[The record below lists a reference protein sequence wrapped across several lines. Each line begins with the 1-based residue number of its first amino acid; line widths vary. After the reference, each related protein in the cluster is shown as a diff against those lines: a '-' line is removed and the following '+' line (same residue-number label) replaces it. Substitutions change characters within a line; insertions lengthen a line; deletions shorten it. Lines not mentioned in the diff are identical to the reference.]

1 LGLEIIILYLVYHIS
16 RLIINLGTNL
26 RTPRPTTTF
35 KPLGVTR
42 YYADDIIDE
51 IRSEFAIKC
60 WESIRNKIV
69 LTPVHYI
76 SNLFSEVEN
85 ILHFMKDIKVDCS
98 SIRKMVTKVIEDV
111 KMFIHIKSLPS
122 LMMTSV

>member
-1 LGLEIIILYLVYHIS
+1 MYIRLEMSVAFIASPNLFNILVVGI
-16 RLIINLGTNL
+16 R
-26 RTPRPTTTF
+26 
-35 KPLGVTR
+35 
-42 YYADDIIDE
+42 DE

-60 WESIRNKIV
+60 WKSIRNKIV

-98 SIRKMVTKVIEDV
+98 SIRKMVIKVIEDV

-122 LMMTSV
+122 PMMTSV